1 MKKSKRKFNV
11 KILMCSLACVPVAEW
26 SFIWA
31 WRAPAIATVAIAV
44 VSIGATIIL
53 LDKLGV

>member
-1 MKKSKRKFNV
+1 MKKSKKKLNV

-26 SFIWA
+26 SFVLA
-31 WRAPAIATVAIAV
+31 WRAPTIATVAIAA

-53 LDKLGV
+53 LDKSGV